1 MLFRSREKFDNL
13 EVDEKDIVRKRNAAI
28 ATLILDYEDIEQVN
42 MKIQDDIINEGE
54 IITDLKIRVAS
65 INQEKLESVI
75 NYINNDNVA
84 ISVFKPK
91 ENQE

>member
-1 MLFRSREKFDNL
+1 M
-13 EVDEKDIVRKRNAAI
+13 
-28 ATLILDYEDIEQVN
+28 DYEDIEQVN

>member
-1 MLFRSREKFDNL
+1 MANNKYS
-13 EVDEKDIVRKRNAAI
+13 
-28 ATLILDYEDIEQVN
+28 
-42 MKIQDDIINEGE
+42 
-54 IITDLKIRVAS
+54 IRYTPTFIKQFNSKS